1 MSQAVLY
8 VNESGRAALNAAA
21 IMENAIELVFSTI
34 DPDDVDS
41 ATIPERIESA
51 HVSLLGIA
59 AKLLANGMTGTA
71 LAPASRTA
79 PVAVETE
86 VVAST
91 PVAVAAPVLARP
103 TAQILELPLQ
113 RPAQPRKK
121 AQAKRVEAKPAPQ
134 AKAPAV
140 TAPVQE
146 ALPFEIPAPAKAKTV
161 KGRAKIT
168 AKAPLKR
175 RRSDKAKKAK
185 FPGRLSRIEDA
196 VKMDVVVCL
205 EDGKRVT
212 DLGKHLE
219 TLGMTPEQYRRKW
232 KLSGSYPMMA
242 PSVVVKRGAEYEYD
256 PIHKRMV
263 KTN

>member
-8 VNESGRAALNAAA
+8 VNESGRASIDAAA
-21 IMENAIELVFSTI
+21 IMESAIELVFSTI
-34 DPDDVDS
+34 DPEDIDS

-71 LAPASRTA
+71 LAPSLRAVPAAAEAEPDVVVSA
-79 PVAVETE
+79 PVA
-86 VVAST
+86 
-91 PVAVAAPVLARP
+91 PAAPVLARP
-103 TAQILELPLQ
+103 SAQILELPLQ
-113 RPAQPRKK
+113 RPVQPRKK
-121 AQAKRVEAKPAPQ
+121 AEAKRVETKPAPR

-140 TAPVQE
+140 SAPVQE
-146 ALPFEIPAPAKAKTV
+146 ALPLEIAAPAKAKTKTTV
-161 KGRAKIT
+161 K
-168 AKAPLKR
+168 AKAAPKR
-175 RRSDKAKKAK
+175 RRADKAKKVK

-219 TLGMTPEQYRRKW
+219 TLGMTPEEYRRKW
-232 KLSGSYPMMA
+232 KLSEHYPMMA
-242 PSVVVKRGAEYEYD
+242 PSAVLKRGAEYEYD
-256 PIHKRMV
+256 PITRRMV
-263 KTN
+263 KTR